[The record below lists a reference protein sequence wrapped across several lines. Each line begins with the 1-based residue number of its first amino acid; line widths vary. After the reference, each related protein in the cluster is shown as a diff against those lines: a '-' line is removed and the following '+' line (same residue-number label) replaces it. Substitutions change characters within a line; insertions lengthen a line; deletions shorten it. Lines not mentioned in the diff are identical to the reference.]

1 MGKLIREGN
10 QQVKQD
16 FESLMQGEA
25 IRMEIDEQIVYNQ
38 LNRKK
43 NAIWSLLL
51 ASGYLKALSHESYID
66 IPEGVQPKYE
76 LTITNLEVKLMFQN
90 MVRDWFRKTETDYIS
105 SRRCST
111 GTKRRRTST

>member
-1 MGKLIREGN
+1 MGKLIREGS

-25 IRMEIDEQIVYNQ
+25 IRMGIDEQIVYNQ

-51 ASGYLKALSHESYID
+51 ASGYLKAEDTEFSEETGRCYYTLALTNREVRAMFGGM
-66 IPEGVQPKYE
+66 PEG
-76 LTITNLEVKLMFQN
+76 
-90 MVRDWFRKTETDYIS
+90 WFR
-105 SRRCST
+105 RCHH
-111 GTKRRRTST
+111 K